1 MAGKQH
7 QGLSAD
13 TLKRRGRPSRSDS
26 RDIPGETIAVA
37 RELFAIYGYE
47 SVSISSIA
55 ARVGVSPTTVTHHF
69 PDKIELWKAVHA
81 ATSRA
86 IWPHLWGLLEGR
98 SLRDVLV
105 TFAKRSIELR
115 VEYPYYTEFLFRAT
129 QESAMHPNLS
139 VTLMNRRDNR
149 RQFFEALAQH
159 GMAGGEFRDGTTLE
173 QATALIKFVVAGF
186 IDEAY
191 AIPADGPVLIAELER
206 VISLTFA
213 ESSPTQTKDA
223 SR

>member
-1 MAGKQH
+1 M
-7 QGLSAD
+7 
-13 TLKRRGRPSRSDS
+13 
-26 RDIPGETIAVA
+26 
-37 RELFAIYGYE
+37 
-47 SVSISSIA
+47 
-55 ARVGVSPTTVTHHF
+55 
-69 PDKIELWKAVHA
+69 
-81 ATSRA
+81 
-86 IWPHLWGLLEGR
+86 
-98 SLRDVLV
+98 